1 MAIIGT
7 LLKKG
12 IRIRES
18 IEQEYSNPFDLQK
31 NELKKLMIYA
41 RHTAFGKYYGYKR
54 ILKSF
59 KSEDPRAFYTMFKN
73 MVPKFDYNKIYDEWW
88 YRSRE
93 GEQDVTWPGKIKYYA
108 LSSGTSGSASKY
120 LPVSKDMIRAI
131 RKTSIR
137 QILSLSKY
145 DLPDHLF
152 EKGILMLGGSTQLRD
167 MGGYFEGDLSG
178 ITTGQIP
185 IWFQRFNKPG
195 QKIARVRDW
204 NEKLKEIVKEAP
216 NWDIGIIAGNPAWLQ
231 MLMEQIIEHYSLDSI
246 HDIWPNLMIFTH
258 GGVSFEPYR
267 PGFEKLLARP
277 LNYIETYL
285 ASEGYIAF
293 EAEPNARSM
302 RMVLN
307 NGLFYEFVPFT
318 EQNFDEDG
326 VMKPTA
332 QTLMI
337 DQVEEGKEYALL
349 LSTCSGAWRYE
360 IGDVIKFVDKAD
372 SEIIITG
379 RTKHFLSLC
388 GEHLSVDNMNQA
400 VKLVMDELNIAIG
413 EFCVSGVPHD
423 TLFAHQW
430 YIGCDEPVDPEQIC
444 DRLDHHLK
452 ELNDDY
458 TTERTSALKE
468 VFLKVLPNKVFLGW
482 LEKQGH
488 MGGQHKFPRV
498 LKGAKLE
505 DWTAF
510 VNNYE
515 EASE

>member
-18 IEQEYSNPFDLQK
+18 IEQEYSNPFELQK
-31 NELKKLMIYA
+31 NELKKLMIHA
-41 RHTAFGKYYGYKR
+41 RHTAFGKYYGYNR

-59 KSEDPRAFYTMFKN
+59 KSQDPREFYKMYRD
-73 MVPKFDYNKIYDEWW
+73 MVPVFNYNKIYEEWW
-88 YRSRE
+88 HRTRE
-93 GEQDVTWPGKIKYYA
+93 GQTDVTWPGKIKYYA
-108 LSSGTSGSASKY
+108 LSSGTSGAASKY
-120 LPVSKDMIRAI
+120 LPVTKDMIRAI

-145 DLPDHLF
+145 DFPDSLF

-167 MGGYFEGDLSG
+167 MGGFFEGDLSG

-185 IWFQRFNKPG
+185 IWFQRYNKPG

-204 NEKLKEIVKEAP
+204 NEKLDEIVKEAP
-216 NWDIGIIAGNPAWLQ
+216 KWDIGVLAGNPAWVQ
-231 MLMEQIIEHYSLDSI
+231 MLMEKIIEHYNVATI
-246 HDIWPNLMIFTH
+246 HEIWPNLMIFTH

-267 PGFEKLLARP
+267 KGFEKLLARP
-277 LNYIETYL
+277 LTYLETYL

-293 EAEPNARSM
+293 ESRPNARSM

-318 EQNFDEDG
+318 EENYDEDG
-326 VMKPTA
+326 QMRANPT
-332 QTLMI
+332 TVMI
-337 DQVEEGKEYALL
+337 DEVEEGKEYAIL

-360 IGDVIKFVDKAD
+360 IGDVVKFVNKED

-400 VKLVMDELNIAIG
+400 MKMVMEDMNITIG
-413 EFCVSGVPHD
+413 EFTVAGVPHE

-430 YIGCDEPVDPEQIC
+430 YIGCDEEVNVDELKLK
-444 DRLDHHLK
+444 LDGYLK

-458 TTERTSALKE
+458 TMERTSALKDIFVE
-468 VFLKVLPNKVFLGW
+468 VLPNNYFMGW
-482 LEKQGH
+482 LDKNGH
-488 MGGQHKFPRV
+488 IGGQHKFPRV
-498 LKGAKLE
+498 LKGAKHD
-505 DWTAF
+505 DWKAYLNERKGATA
-510 VNNYE
+510 
-515 EASE
+515 